1 MHGIKQER
9 DGEKDPTPK
18 EAAVARDVVHGVVK
32 REEDKP
38 QMSTKWSPELKKG
51 GGSTK
56 RSRSHEIRS
65 SERKDY
71 GKRSRSWIKVKEGN
85 WKGVLAH
92 PAGLDVEMK
101 ILGRLERVQL
111 ISNLHQ
117 GLQ

>member
-1 MHGIKQER
+1 MRRRQTLDVHKTVPSSKRAVGAQSEVEVMKFEASKER
-9 DGEKDPTPK
+9 IMAK
-18 EAAVARDVVHGVVK
+18 EVGV
-32 REEDKP
+32 
-38 QMSTKWSPELKKG
+38 G
-51 GGSTK
+51 
-56 RSRSHEIRS
+56 
-65 SERKDY
+65 
-71 GKRSRSWIKVKEGN
+71 IKVKEGN